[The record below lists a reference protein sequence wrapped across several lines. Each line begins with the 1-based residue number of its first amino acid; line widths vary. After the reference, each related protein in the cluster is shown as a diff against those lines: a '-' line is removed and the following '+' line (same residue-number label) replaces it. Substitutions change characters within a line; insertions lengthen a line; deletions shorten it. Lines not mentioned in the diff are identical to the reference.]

1 MKKII
6 ALFLVLVMALSLV
19 ACGGTDTTATTPSTA
34 PSSTPSGTSV
44 EDTMP
49 ADVPTQDRAGT
60 PIVIPA
66 EVEKV
71 ISLAPATT
79 QIIEALGL
87 KDQLVAVDTQTPL
100 YVEGVSELPQF
111 DMMAPD
117 IEQMAMLE
125 PDVVFTTGMSYVED
139 NPFQALIDMGICVI
153 EIPSSSSIEAVK
165 EDIIFTAACLGK
177 KAEGQALADNM
188 QATIDEIAA
197 ISATITD
204 KKTVLFEIACL
215 PYIYSFGNGTFLDE
229 MITLI
234 GAENVL
240 GDQSGWLA
248 VTEESAVAANPD
260 VILTNVNYIEDSVG
274 EILARPGW
282 ENVTAVANGDVYYID
297 NGRSSLPNHFIVEA
311 LIEMAVAVYP
321 EEYAAFAE

>member
-1 MKKII
+1 M
-6 ALFLVLVMALSLV
+6 
-19 ACGGTDTTATTPSTA
+19 
-34 PSSTPSGTSV
+34 
-44 EDTMP
+44 
-49 ADVPTQDRAGT
+49 
-60 PIVIPA
+60 
-66 EVEKV
+66 
-71 ISLAPATT
+71 
-79 QIIEALGL
+79 
-87 KDQLVAVDTQTPL
+87 
-100 YVEGVSELPQF
+100 EGVSELPQF

-117 IEQMAMLE
+117 IEMAMLE

-177 KAEGQALADNM
+177 KAEGQALADDM

-197 ISATITD
+197 IGATITD

-240 GDQSGWLA
+240 ADQAGWLA

-260 VILTNVNYIEDSVG
+260 VILTNVNYIVDSVG

-282 ENVTAVANGDVYYID
+282 ESVTAVANGDVYYID

-311 LIEMAVAVYP
+311 LIEMALAVYP

>member
-1 MKKII
+1 MKKIV
-6 ALFLVLVMALSLV
+6 ALFLALVMALSLA
-19 ACGGTDTTATTPSTA
+19 ACGGTDQPDTTPSTA
-34 PSSTPSGTSV
+34 PAAAPAATPV
-44 EDTMP
+44 EDSQP
-49 ADVPTQDRAGT
+49 SAVPTHDRAGT

-66 EVEKV
+66 EVETV

-79 QIIEALGL
+79 QIIEALGM
-87 KDQLVAVDTQTPL
+87 KDLLVAVDTQTPL
-100 YVEGVSELPQF
+100 YVEGTSELPQF

-117 IEQMAMLE
+117 IEQLAMLE
-125 PDVVFTTGMSYVED
+125 ADIVFTSGMSYVED

-165 EDIIFTAACLGK
+165 EDIVFTAACLGK
-177 KAEGQALADNM
+177 EAEGQALADEM

-197 ISATITD
+197 IGASITD

-229 MITLI
+229 MITLL

-240 GDQSGWLA
+240 GDQTGWLA

-260 VILTNVNYIEDSVG
+260 VILTNVNYIDNPIG
-274 EILARPGW
+274 EIMGRPGW

-297 NGRSSLPNHFIVEA
+297 NGKSSLPNHLIADA

-321 EEYAAFAE
+321 EEYAAFAK